1 MKRKIL
7 GALALVL
14 AVAGIAAS
22 RVPPGWRTPA
32 TVEFMRDKLELSKRV
47 LEGLATEDFDLIA
60 SKARRLAAMS
70 QEPSWSLIEHP
81 DYARLSAEFRK
92 NVEMLGSAAQNKNL
106 DGVTLAY
113 VRVTMSCVD
122 CHKFVRG
129 KAPAGN

>member
-7 GALALVL
+7 GALALAL
-14 AVAGIAAS
+14 AIAGIAAS

-47 LEGLATEDFDLIA
+47 LEGLATEDFELIA

-81 DYARLSAEFRK
+81 DYTRLSAEFRK
-92 NVEMLGSAAQNKNL
+92 TWRCLAAPLRTRTSTGSPW
-106 DGVTLAY
+106 
-113 VRVTMSCVD
+113 RMS
-122 CHKFVRG
+122 G
-129 KAPAGN
+129 